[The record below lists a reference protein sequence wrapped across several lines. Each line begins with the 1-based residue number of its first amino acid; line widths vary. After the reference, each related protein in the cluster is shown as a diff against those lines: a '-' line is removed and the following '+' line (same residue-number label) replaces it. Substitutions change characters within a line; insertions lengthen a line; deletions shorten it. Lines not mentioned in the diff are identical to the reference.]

1 MTDQELTA
9 VIVRGLREVAP
20 ESDPAA
26 LRPGQPIREAL
37 DLDSFDFLNFLVG
50 LHRTLGIEVPEAD
63 YAQLTTIDG
72 VRTYLRARLGAP

>member
-1 MTDQELTA
+1 MTDPELTA

-63 YAQLTTIDG
+63 YAQLTTIDR